1 MSDSMRRWFPHEDWL
16 IVLLGSVLLALC
28 TQFVR
33 IKPAEEEPVKVTAGK
48 ATAGKATA
56 GKATVENLG
65 KGKIAKLEQWVSD
78 PTDAI
83 YSKAGAKKSY
93 NQGWPLAFT
102 FCVVSVLV
110 APLAMY
116 KGMAPRQYFTGVAV
130 LFLLGTFA
138 FVLAG
143 QAVIKQYNFE
153 YVLWALMLGLLISN
167 TVGVPEFLRPML
179 IGDSLIKLGLV
190 LFGAEVLFG
199 KLIVLGVPGIFTSWL
214 VTPVVLIST
223 YWFGQKVLK
232 MESPSLNMVISADMS
247 VCGVSAAIATGAACR
262 AKREEV
268 SYAIGVSLL
277 FTAIMMV
284 VQPWFVLWSGMDK
297 IVGAA
302 WMGGTIDSTGAVAAA
317 GAVLGKEA
325 ETVASTV
332 KMIQNVLI
340 GVIAFGVAAYWSAR
354 HGAEGADAKIGVG
367 EIWKRFPKFVFGFI
381 GASLVFS
388 FLPQW
393 FGLTASG
400 VETLTK
406 DLTTPLRMWLFCL
419 AFVAF
424 GLETNFR
431 ELSKYLREGKPL
443 LLYLLGQAWSMLL
456 SLAMASLMF
465 GYLYADRIQELM
477 KK

>member
-16 IVLLGSVLLALC
+16 IVLLGSVLLVLC

-33 IKPAEEEPVKVTAGK
+33 NKPAEGEPGKV
-48 ATAGKATA
+48 TA

-83 YSKAGAKKSY
+83 FSKAGAKKSY
-93 NQGWPLAFT
+93 NQALPLAFT

-354 HGAEGADAKIGVG
+354 HGAEGAEAKIGLG

-465 GYLYADRIQELM
+465 GYLYADRIQEMM

>member
-1 MSDSMRRWFPHEDWL
+1 MSETMRRWFPHEDWL
-16 IVLLGSVLLALC
+16 IVLLGSVLLVLC
-28 TQFVR
+28 TQFVWN
-33 IKPAEEEPVKVTAGK
+33 KPGEGKPEKVPEK
-48 ATAGKATA
+48 VPENV
-56 GKATVENLG
+56 TVENLG

-83 YSKAGAKKSY
+83 FSKAGAKKSY
-93 NQGWPLAFT
+93 NQGLPLAFT
-102 FCVVSVLV
+102 FCVVSVLI

-130 LFLLGTFA
+130 LFLLGTLA
-138 FVLAG
+138 FILAG

-354 HGAEGADAKIGVG
+354 HGAEGAGADGAGAKIGVG

-393 FGLTASG
+393 FGLTAFG

-465 GYLYADRIQELM
+465 GYLYADRIQEMM

>member
-33 IKPAEEEPVKVTAGK
+33 IKPAEEEPVKV
-48 ATAGKATA
+48 TA